1 MAIIDSLSDL
11 VGATS
16 ALRLRNIPSPS
27 GAAVWA
33 KLEQQNPGGSVKDRI
48 AVAMLDDALARG
60 AVAPG
65 GTVVE
70 PTSGNTGIGLALA
83 CKARGL
89 KLVLTMPESMS
100 LERRALLKAYGAEV
114 VLTPEDQQL
123 DGAIARARSIAE
135 ATPGSFMPRQFDNP
149 ANPAV
154 HERTTG
160 AELLDAFPR
169 LDVFVAGVGTG
180 GTVSGVGRALKR
192 AGASTRVIA
201 VEPDRCATIS
211 RGERGPTKIQGLAAG
226 FVPSNYDPA
235 VVDDVRTVSDQD
247 AWRTKVRLAREEGLL
262 VGISSGANV
271 FVACALAAS
280 LPPDAVVVTV
290 LCDTG
295 ERYFSLD
302 AHFSEATP

>member
-1 MAIIDSLSDL
+1 MAIIDSLMDL

-16 ALRLRNIPSPS
+16 ALRLRKLPAPG
-27 GAAVWA
+27 GAAVWV

-60 AVAPG
+60 ALSRG
-65 GTVVE
+65 GIVVE

-89 KLVLTMPESMS
+89 KLILTMPESMS
-100 LERRALLKAYGAEV
+100 LERRAVLKAYGAEL
-114 VLTPEDQQL
+114 VLTPEAEQL
-123 DGAIARARSIAE
+123 DGAIARARALL
-135 ATPGSFMPRQFDNP
+135 ADTPGSFMPGQFDNP

-160 AELLDAFPR
+160 VEVLDAFPR
-169 LDVFVAGVGTG
+169 LDAFVAGVGTG
-180 GTVSGVGRALKR
+180 GTVSGVGRALR
-192 AGASTRVIA
+192 AAGRSTRVVA

-226 FVPSNYDPA
+226 FVPRNYDPS
-235 VVDDVRTVSDQD
+235 VVDAVTTVSDRD
-247 AWRTKVRLAREEGLL
+247 AWRTKLRLAREEGLL

-271 FVACALAAS
+271 FVACELAAT
-280 LPPDAVVVTV
+280 LPPEAVVLTV

-302 AHFSEATP
+302 AHFAEATP

>member
-1 MAIIDSLSDL
+1 VAIVESLMDL

-16 ALRLRNIPSPS
+16 ALRLRKIPAPG
-27 GAAVWA
+27 GAEVWV

-60 AVAPG
+60 AIARG

-89 KLVLTMPESMS
+89 RLVITMPESMS

-114 VLTPEDQQL
+114 VLTPEAEQL
-123 DGAIARARSIAE
+123 DGAIARARDIVAK
-135 ATPGSFMPRQFDNP
+135 TPGAFMPEQFDNP

-154 HERTTG
+154 HEASTG
-160 AELLDAFPR
+160 EEIASAFPR
-169 LDVFVAGVGTG
+169 VDAFVAAVGTG
-180 GTVSGVGRALKR
+180 GTITGVGRALRKR
-192 AGASTRVIA
+192 GLPVRIVA
-201 VEPDRCATIS
+201 VEPEACATIS
-211 RGERGPTKIQGLAAG
+211 RGERGPTKIQGIAAG
-226 FVPSNYDPA
+226 FVPSNYDPG
-235 VVDDVRTVSDQD
+235 VVDAVETVTDED
-247 AWRTKVRLAREEGLL
+247 AWGMKQRLAREEGLL

-271 FVACALAAS
+271 FAACRLAES
-280 LPPDAVVVTV
+280 LPPEAVVVTV

-302 AHFSEATP
+302 TYFAQDAS

>member
-1 MAIIDSLSDL
+1 MAIIDSLMDL

-16 ALRLRNIPSPS
+16 ALRLRNLPSPH
-27 GAAVWA
+27 GAAVWV
-33 KLEQQNPGGSVKDRI
+33 KLEQQNPGGSLKDRI

-60 AVAPG
+60 VIAPG

-89 KLVLTMPESMS
+89 RLVLTMPESMS
-100 LERRALLKAYGAEV
+100 LERRALLKTYGAEV

-123 DGAIARARSIAE
+123 DGAIARARAIAE
-135 ATPGSFMPRQFDNP
+135 ATPGSFSPGQFDNP

-160 AELLDAFPR
+160 AEIVDAFPR
-169 LDVFVAGVGTG
+169 LDAFVAGVGTG
-180 GTVSGVGRALKR
+180 GTISGVGLALKR
-192 AGASTRVIA
+192 AGSHARIIA
-201 VEPDRCATIS
+201 VEPDSCATIS

-226 FVPSNYDPA
+226 FVPRNYDPS
-235 VVDDVRTVSDQD
+235 VVDAVHTVSDQD
-247 AWRTKVRLAREEGLL
+247 AWRTKHRLAREEGLL

-280 LPPDAVVVTV
+280 MPSDAVVLTV

-302 AHFSEATP
+302 THFAEATP